1 MASMSSSSAAA
12 PRFDMLRRIF
22 GEPRT
27 LTPLLREL
35 LAHAVESYGDEAV
48 PQRARDIVS
57 IAIEQNHPAW
67 NVAIACV
74 LVDLVESLRQRVL
87 ALNDVPFTHA
97 YLDFLREKCLQL
109 RTSSY
114 NEENAHELVVAFAS
128 AVSDAYTEHNTVLI
142 DYVTRSDSINTQG
155 YASEVTVD
163 TLAAERRKK
172 ALASAGDD
180 DEMND

>member
-1 MASMSSSSAAA
+1 MATVA

-22 GEPRT
+22 SEPRT
-27 LTPLLREL
+27 LTPLLREM
-35 LAHAVESYGDEAV
+35 LAHVVESYGDEAV
-48 PQRARDIVS
+48 PQRARDLVS
-57 IAIEQNHPAW
+57 LAIEQNHPAW

-114 NEENAHELVVAFAS
+114 NEENAHQLFVAFAS
-128 AVSDAYTEHNTVLI
+128 AVSDAYMHHNTLLVEH
-142 DYVTRSDSINTQG
+142 VARAESINTQG
-155 YASEVTVD
+155 YASQVTVD
-163 TLAAERRKK
+163 TLAAVRRK
-172 ALASAGDD
+172 AHTGADD
-180 DEMND
+180 DADDDRMND

>member
-1 MASMSSSSAAA
+1 MATAATTTVT

-48 PQRARDIVS
+48 PQRARDLVS
-57 IAIEQNHPAW
+57 LAIEQNHPAW
-67 NVAIACV
+67 NVTITCV

-87 ALNDVPFTHA
+87 ALNDTPFTHV
-97 YLDFLREKCLQL
+97 YLEFLREECLQL

-114 NEENAHELVVAFAS
+114 NEENAHQLFVAFATV
-128 AVSDAYTEHNTVLI
+128 VSDAYTQHNTLLVEH
-142 DYVTRSDSINTQG
+142 VARSVSINTQG

-163 TLAAERRKK
+163 TLAAVRR
-172 ALASAGDD
+172 AAARGAD